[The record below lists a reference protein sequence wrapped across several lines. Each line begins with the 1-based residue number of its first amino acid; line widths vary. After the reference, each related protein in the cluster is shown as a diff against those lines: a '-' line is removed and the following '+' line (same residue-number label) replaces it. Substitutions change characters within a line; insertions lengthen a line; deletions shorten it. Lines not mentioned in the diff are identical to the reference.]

1 MNNSSDNQDNIYLTS
16 TNVNSKKNANISIL
30 NEKFSKEFYIKSNKK
45 RNPLILPSISRNNL
59 NRKNYSSFDIEDK
72 PEISNLNSY
81 FAPENYSEYNKSCNK
96 YQRKLDPIIK
106 ERLAPKNVLMRNR
119 RYDRFEQNAISDLNK
134 DEMIHRSLGQG
145 MFYRIQKYHELSR
158 KKPYKII
165 YTVDYNNNDK
175 YIKKFKHNKKNSKK
189 IIKNKNINESQ
200 NINIPIY
207 LREKYFNPNNYGND
221 NENENLKPMN
231 ELLVSYKPPSFI
243 LRKKNNE
250 NSLINQSLNYRNKL
264 RDQKIL
270 MALIR
275 SGDEDLKFNI
285 GPNYENSL

>member
-1 MNNSSDNQDNIYLTS
+1 MNDLSDNQENIYLTS
-16 TNVNSKKNANISIL
+16 TNVKSRYNNKISL
-30 NEKFSKEFYIKSNKK
+30 VNEKLPKELYIKSYKIK
-45 RNPLILPSISRNNL
+45 TPLILPSISRNTINKKSYNSYDL
-59 NRKNYSSFDIEDK
+59 DKK

-81 FAPENYSEYNKSCNK
+81 FAPENYLEYDKSFNK
-96 YQRKLDPIIK
+96 YEKKLDPIIK
-106 ERLAPKNVLMRNR
+106 DRLAPKNVLMRNR
-119 RYDRFEQNAISDLNK
+119 RYDRFEQNAISDLNR

-145 MFYRIQKYHELSR
+145 MFYRILKYHQLNR

-207 LREKYFNPNNYGND
+207 LREKYFNPNNYGNYDD
-221 NENENLKPMN
+221 NENIKPMN
-231 ELLVSYKPPSFI
+231 ELLRSYKPPSFI

>member
-16 TNVNSKKNANISIL
+16 TNVNTNHNTNISIL

-59 NRKNYSSFDIEDK
+59 NRKNYSTLDIEDK

-119 RYDRFEQNAISDLNK
+119 KYDRFEQNAISDLNK

-145 MFYRIQKYHELSR
+145 MFYRILKYHQLNR

-165 YTVDYNNNDK
+165 YSVDYNNNDK
-175 YIKKFKHNKKNSKK
+175 YIKKFKNNKKSSKK
-189 IIKNKNINESQ
+189 IIKDNKINESPKE
-200 NINIPIY
+200 NIPLY
-207 LREKYFNPNNYGND
+207 LREKAFNPNNIEYE
-221 NENENLKPMN
+221 NENEKPMN
-231 ELLVSYKPPSFI
+231 ELLVSYKPPSFVV
-243 LRKKNNE
+243 KKKISQ
-250 NSLINQSLNYRNKL
+250 NSISNQNLNYRNKL

-270 MALIR
+270 MALIK
-275 SGDEDLKFNI
+275 SGDEELKFNI
-285 GPNYENSL
+285 GPNYET

>member
-1 MNNSSDNQDNIYLTS
+1 MTS
-16 TNVNSKKNANISIL
+16 TNVNTNHNTNISIL
-30 NEKFSKEFYIKSNKK
+30 NEKFSNEFYIKSNKK

-59 NRKNYSSFDIEDK
+59 NRKNYSTLDIEDK

-106 ERLAPKNVLMRNR
+106 DRLAPKNVLMRNR
-119 RYDRFEQNAISDLNK
+119 RYDRFEQNAISDLNR

-145 MFYRIQKYHELSR
+145 MFYRIQKYHQLNR

-165 YTVDYNNNDK
+165 YSVDYNNNDK
-175 YIKKFKHNKKNSKK
+175 YIKKFKNKKNSKK
-189 IIKNKNINESQ
+189 IIKDKNLNESQ
-200 NINIPIY
+200 NVNIPIY
-207 LREKYFNPNNYGND
+207 LREKVFNPNNYGND

-243 LRKKNNE
+243 LKKKYSD
-250 NSLINQSLNYRNKL
+250 NSLINQSLNYRNKF

-270 MALIR
+270 MALMR
-275 SGDEDLKFNI
+275 SGDEELKFNI
-285 GPNYENSL
+285 GPNY

>member
-16 TNVNSKKNANISIL
+16 TNVNTNHNTNISIL
-30 NEKFSKEFYIKSNKK
+30 NEKFSNEFYIKSNKK

-59 NRKNYSSFDIEDK
+59 NRKNYSTLDIEDK

-119 RYDRFEQNAISDLNK
+119 KYDRFEQNAISDLNK

-145 MFYRIQKYHELSR
+145 MFYRIQKYHQLNR

-165 YTVDYNNNDK
+165 YSVDYNNNDK
-175 YIKKFKHNKKNSKK
+175 YIKKFKNKKNSKK
-189 IIKNKNINESQ
+189 INKDKNLNESQ
-200 NINIPIY
+200 NVNIPIY
-207 LREKYFNPNNYGND
+207 LREKVFNPNNYGND

-243 LRKKNNE
+243 LKKKYSD
-250 NSLINQSLNYRNKL
+250 NSLINQSLNYRNKF

-270 MALIR
+270 MALMR
-275 SGDEDLKFNI
+275 SGDEELKFNI
-285 GPNYENSL
+285 GPNY

>member
-16 TNVNSKKNANISIL
+16 TNVNTNHNTNISIL
-30 NEKFSKEFYIKSNKK
+30 NEKFSNEFYIKSNKK

-59 NRKNYSSFDIEDK
+59 NRKNYSTLDIEDK

-119 RYDRFEQNAISDLNK
+119 KYDRFEQNAISDLNK

-145 MFYRIQKYHELSR
+145 MFYRIQKYHQLNR

-165 YTVDYNNNDK
+165 YSVDYNNNDK
-175 YIKKFKHNKKNSKK
+175 YIKKFTVKKNSKK
-189 IIKNKNINESQ
+189 IIKDKNLNESQ
-200 NINIPIY
+200 NVNIPIY
-207 LREKYFNPNNYGND
+207 LREKVFNPNNYGND

-243 LRKKNNE
+243 LKKKYSD
-250 NSLINQSLNYRNKL
+250 NSLINQSLNYRNKF

-270 MALIR
+270 MALMR
-275 SGDEDLKFNI
+275 SGDEELKFNI
-285 GPNYENSL
+285 GPNY